1 MKGGIRRCQ
10 GFRRRVSTILGT
22 TFAKNHVP
30 LTAWFE
36 AAWAMT
42 TNKQGVSA
50 SGIQRTL
57 DLGSYQ
63 TAWMMLY
70 HYRQAMGTT
79 GTELLQGDVEVDE
92 TFIGGHKPGT
102 PGRGAAGKLRS
113 LSLSNC

>member
-1 MKGGIRRCQ
+1 
-10 GFRRRVSTILGT
+10 
-22 TFAKNHVP
+22 
-30 LTAWFE
+30 
-36 AAWAMT
+36 
-42 TNKQGVSA
+42 
-50 SGIQRTL
+50 
-57 DLGSYQ
+57 
-63 TAWMMLY
+63 MMLY